1 MLKKILIMTGVIFSC
16 GLLFVAGCGKE
27 TPNRDHIPLIKKSLF
42 RLQTGV
48 KEQNLAL
55 IDSVLSP
62 KILDKSQS
70 SDSLLKYVYGP
81 GNTFSF
87 EQFGNAEMTYLMEKG
102 RIDCYLMDSTHMSD
116 RPFVLFLALEHDM
129 WLFTSFAPG
138 KIEQDSLITE

>member
-1 MLKKILIMTGVIFSC
+1 MLKKFLVITGVIFCC

-27 TPNRDHIPLIKKSLF
+27 TPKRDHIPLIKESLF

-48 KEQNLAL
+48 QEQNRAL

-70 SDSLLKYVYGP
+70 SDSLLKFVYGV
-81 GNTFSF
+81 GNAFAF
-87 EQFGNAEMTYLMEKG
+87 EQFGNAEITYIMEKG
-102 RIDCYLMDSTHMSD
+102 RIDCYIMDSTHTSD
-116 RPFVLFLALEHDM
+116 RPIVLFLALEHDM

-138 KIEQDSLITE
+138 EIEPDSLSTD